1 LKHANTVKYL
11 EDHISRD
18 LWWDKHIDY
27 ITANANSTLGFVRCN
42 IKISNHRVK
51 ECAYKTLVRPI
62 LEYSPTV
69 WDLHTSGAVSK
80 IESDQRRAAWYTLN
94 IPEDK

>member
-1 LKHANTVKYL
+1 MPTLLNIWESTYH
-11 EDHISRD
+11 EISD
-18 LWWDKHIDY
+18 GTSIL
-27 ITANANSTLGFVRCN
+27 ITFLTAKANSTLGFVQCN
-42 IKISNHRVK
+42 IKISNPRVK

-62 LEYSPTV
+62 LEYSLTV
-69 WDLHTSGAVSK
+69 WDPHTSGAVSK